1 MSQMIVKWRV
11 RRSRSRGLCMWS
23 LSKDEFHSV
32 ICVRPWHG
40 DDTWVGLIYVPPQNT
55 PMTNSESK
63 YQLFAPHLSP
73 DYLLLNYQN
82 GREHSITVYF
92 FPWSCFIIFWSSK
105 RLSVRGMKAMWPV
118 SVLLDDWSCG
128 QSWWVQ
134 VVVGVDWNLLSL
146 SWC

>member
-1 MSQMIVKWRV
+1 MHVIPQQRRIPQCNMCQALAWR
-11 RRSRSRGLCMWS
+11 RHLGWFDLCS
-23 LSKDEFHSV
+23 A
-32 ICVRPWHG
+32 
-40 DDTWVGLIYVPPQNT
+40 QNT

-128 QSWWVQ
+128 QS
-134 VVVGVDWNLLSL
+134 
-146 SWC
+146 